1 MFQAQEVKTRN
12 EVRPNRLLT
21 VDDVA
26 DQIGICKRT
35 VYEWVADG
43 RLPHF
48 RLGRVLRFR
57 QPDIDSF
64 IDRMIEESRPGEPL
78 DADDLK
84 ILDWADT
91 VA

>member
-1 MFQAQEVKTRN
+1 MLQGHEQRN
-12 EVRPNRLLT
+12 QKEYRSVRLMT

-26 DQIGICKRT
+26 DQIGVCKRT

-57 QPDIDSF
+57 QADIDTF
-64 IDRMIEESRPGEPL
+64 ILKQIEESQPEERL
-78 DADDLK
+78 DPDDLT

-91 VA
+91 AA